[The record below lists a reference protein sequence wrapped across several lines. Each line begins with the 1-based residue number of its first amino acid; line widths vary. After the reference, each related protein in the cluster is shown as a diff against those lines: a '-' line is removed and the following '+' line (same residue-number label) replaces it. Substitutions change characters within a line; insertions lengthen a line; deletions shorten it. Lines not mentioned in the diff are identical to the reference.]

1 MRCLRP
7 LLCVGFLLSSVAI
20 GTGSQSLDAVD
31 RGWYNQDGFH
41 DTENPNYIVGDSRRF
56 FCGECDISEARN
68 FLVFDL
74 SEITEP
80 ITSAVL
86 SLALYNPLGFYSGDP
101 FETYE
106 VHEVTTP
113 ADFVTL
119 AINGDETF
127 ADLADGTLYA
137 SRDVTFDDIGTEVL
151 LTLNQAAIDAMNAAT
166 DPLFVFGGSIST
178 LNDFP
183 DNETIFGFT
192 AEGENPTRLIINGSA
207 NAVDA
212 DFNNDSVID
221 CADVDALVAQIVA
234 GDNLA
239 AFDLDGNG
247 SVDQAD
253 LTQWLADAGAA
264 NLPSQNP
271 YLPGDANLDGSVDVS
286 DFNIWNSNKLN
297 NVAAWCSGDFTADGS
312 IDVSDFNVWNSN
324 KLMSSG
330 RPGVVPEPQLGWWLM
345 LGTALC
351 LLRRSR
357 AGRQD

>member
-1 MRCLRP
+1 M
-7 LLCVGFLLSSVAI
+7 
-20 GTGSQSLDAVD
+20 
-31 RGWYNQDGFH
+31 
-41 DTENPNYIVGDSRRF
+41 
-56 FCGECDISEARN
+56 
-68 FLVFDL
+68 FDL
-74 SEITEP
+74 SEVAEP

-86 SLALYNPLGFYSGDP
+86 SLSLYDFRGFYSGDP

-106 VHEVTTP
+106 IHEVTTP

-127 ADLADGTLYA
+127 TDLADGTLYA
-137 SRDVTFDDIGTEVL
+137 SRDVTFDDIGTDVL
-151 LTLNQAAIDAMNAAT
+151 LPLNQAAIDAMNAAT
-166 DPLFVFGGSIST
+166 DPLFTFGGSIPT
-178 LNDFP
+178 LNAYP
-183 DNETIFGFT
+183 DAEKIFAFS
-192 AEGENPTRLIINGSA
+192 AEASSLTRLIINGTA
-207 NAVDA
+207 AAVDA

-297 NVAAWCSGDFTADGS
+297 NVAAWCAGDFTADGS

-330 RPGVVPEPQLGWWLM
+330 RPGVVPEPQFGWLM
-345 LGTALC
+345 LLGAGAGAALVRSRHC
-351 LLRRSR
+351 RRSR
-357 AGRQD
+357 S

>member
-1 MRCLRP
+1 M
-7 LLCVGFLLSSVAI
+7 
-20 GTGSQSLDAVD
+20 
-31 RGWYNQDGFH
+31 
-41 DTENPNYIVGDSRRF
+41 
-56 FCGECDISEARN
+56 
-68 FLVFDL
+68 
-74 SEITEP
+74 
-80 ITSAVL
+80 L
-86 SLALYNPLGFYSGDP
+86 SLSLYDPLGFYSGDSY
-101 FETYE
+101 ETYE
-106 VHEVTTP
+106 LHEVTTQ

-119 AINGDETF
+119 AINGDETYI
-127 ADLADGTLYA
+127 DLADGPLYA
-137 SRDVTFDDIGTEVL
+137 SRDVTFDDVGTDVL
-151 LTLNQAAIDAMNAAT
+151 LPLNQTAIDAMNAAVN
-166 DPLFVFGGSIST
+166 PLFVIGGSIST

-192 AEGENPTRLIINGSA
+192 GDFSSFARLIINGSS

-212 DFNNDSVID
+212 DFNDDSVID

-239 AFDLDGNG
+239 AFDLDSNG

-297 NVAAWCSGDFTADGS
+297 NVAAWCAGDFTADGS

-330 RPGVVPEPQLGWWLM
+330 RPGVVPEPQLGWLM
-345 LGTALC
+345 LLGSGAALVRSRRC
-351 LLRRSR
+351 RRSR
-357 AGRQD
+357 A